1 MNTPTTHSISARL
14 RTLRL
19 ERSLSLRE
27 VQLRSKGQIPAVVLG
42 SYERGDRALSVSK
55 AIQIAAFYEV
65 PLNYLLSEPDPTIGA
80 SRAIVIDLRRLR
92 FLVTDKSQMLDD
104 SDQLRAL
111 ITFVSGIVRKRN
123 DWHGEVLS
131 LRSDDL
137 NLVAITVGAPPDA
150 LVGLLERNE
159 LLIQLDR

>member
-42 SYERGDRALSVSK
+42 SYERGDRTLSVSK

-137 NLVAITVGAPPDA
+137 NLVAITVGAPTDA